1 MKWFQVKE
9 KSAGKNRLILTYH
22 IYRIFGMKAV
32 RVIAFM
38 MGAISFLLNRD
49 LRNYSKKV
57 LTVIHDFSNTSPKP
71 TYINQF
77 RHVLSYASYLADKL
91 QIFCGDFD
99 YNNLIFESEKD
110 KELLCDYFNNKKA
123 IFFITTHLGNVEVL
137 RSFLT
142 GKNRFTG
149 NKINVFLNFA
159 QTKIF
164 NEFMEKIGGDV
175 PVKIIPV
182 EDIDITT
189 SIKLKENIDNGE
201 FVFMAGDRISS
212 DNDSASNIVTMF
224 NKKVKFPIGTFK
236 LAQLLEA
243 KIYFVIAIKIGENKY
258 NVYLKNVE
266 FDKNLKNKK
275 ALHKM
280 QQELADFLQE
290 KTMLAP
296 LQFFHFYDMFE

>member
-22 IYRIFGMKAV
+22 IYKIFGMKAV

-38 MGAISFLLNRD
+38 MGLISFLLNKD
-49 LRNYSKKV
+49 LRNYSKTV
-57 LTVIHDFSNTSPKP
+57 LTVIHDFSNTELKP
-71 TYINQF
+71 TFINQF
-77 RHVLSYASYLADKL
+77 KHVLSYANYLADKL

-99 YNNLIFESEKD
+99 YNNLIFDSEED
-110 KELLCDYFNNKKA
+110 KEILCDYFQNKKG

-164 NEFMEKIGGDV
+164 NEFMEKIGGDA
-175 PVKIIPV
+175 PVKILPV

-189 SIKLKENIDNGE
+189 SIQLKENVDKGE
-201 FVFMAGDRISS
+201 FVFMAGDRTSS
-212 DNDSASNIVTMF
+212 DNENASNTVTMF

-236 LAQLLEA
+236 LAELLEA
-243 KIYFVIAIKIGENKY
+243 RIYVVIAIKISDDKY
-258 NVYLKNVE
+258 
-266 FDKNLKNKK
+266 KK
-275 ALHKM
+275 
-280 QQELADFLQE
+280 
-290 KTMLAP
+290 
-296 LQFFHFYDMFE
+296 

>member
-22 IYRIFGMKAV
+22 IYKIFGMKAV
-32 RVIAFM
+32 RLIAFM
-38 MGAISFLLNRD
+38 VSLISFVSNKDIRK
-49 LRNYSKKV
+49 YSKNI
-57 LTVIHDFSNTSPKP
+57 LRTIHDYSENSPKP
-71 TYINQF
+71 TLLNQF
-77 RHVLSYASYLADKL
+77 KHVLSYGFYLADKIK
-91 QIFCGDFD
+91 IFCGDFD
-99 YNNLIFESEKD
+99 YNDLVFNSEED
-110 KELLCDYFNNKKA
+110 KEILCDYFQNKKG

-164 NEFMEKIGGDV
+164 NEFMEKIGGDA

-189 SIKLKENIDNGE
+189 SIKLKENVDNGE
-201 FVFMAGDRISS
+201 FVFMAGDRVSS
-212 DNDSASNIVTMF
+212 DNENASNTVTMF
-224 NKKVKFPIGTFK
+224 NRKVKFPIGTFK

-243 KIYFVIAIKIGENKY
+243 KIYFVIAIKVSDDKY
-258 NVYLKNVE
+258 NIYLKNAE
-266 FDKNLKNKK
+266 FDKTLKSKK
-275 ALHKM
+275 AIQKM

-290 KTMLAP
+290 KTMLDA
-296 LQFFHFYDMFE
+296 LQFYHFYDMFE